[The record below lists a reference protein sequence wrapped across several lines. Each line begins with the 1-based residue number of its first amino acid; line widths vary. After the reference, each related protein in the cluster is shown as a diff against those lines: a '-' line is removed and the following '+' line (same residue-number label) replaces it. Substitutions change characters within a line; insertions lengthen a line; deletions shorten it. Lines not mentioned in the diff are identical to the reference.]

1 MDALGVI
8 IYGETAHMALS
19 LCSTR
24 GQRDMPFYC
33 YDAAAICDYTN
44 LTTPALAYGLISN
57 TSRNLPYR
65 RHCLGF
71 NRPLSVSQSSQLIYS

>member
-24 GQRDMPFYC
+24 GQRGRPFYC

-44 LTTPALAYGLISN
+44 LTTPALAYVWFDLEYQPEPALSAP
-57 TSRNLPYR
+57 LPW
-65 RHCLGF
+65 F
-71 NRPLSVSQSSQLIYS
+71 